1 MVIHI
6 AVMDYCAGAIKMYH
20 PDLGEEIQDENVE
33 DWLHENTDYNDSSC
47 YYMINKEPIKVIEGE
62 VKMIKIYTWNELYQ
76 RAMEKGYGDPEL
88 EAKDTARYEVG
99 ITAEQY
105 GVNIE
110 EDECPED
117 AIDFFLAEHKEFDRF
132 DVDGHMV
139 NEKGERL

>member
-1 MVIHI
+1 MTITENKTSNSYELVISGRLDTGT
-6 AVMDYCAGAIKMYH
+6 A
-20 PDLGEEIQDENVE
+20 
-33 DWLHENTDYNDSSC
+33 
-47 YYMINKEPIKVIEGE
+47 
-62 VKMIKIYTWNELYQ
+62 
-76 RAMEKGYGDPEL
+76 PEL

-99 ITAEQY
+99 IAAEQY

-132 DVDGHMV
+132 DVDGHIV